1 MWCRRY
7 VYNNTGLCGDLIHV
21 GNVGTKYSCYGGC
34 DGLGG
39 TALNTTCPSP
49 PPPAAASVPLV
60 AGGAGGGALLLA
72 AVAFFMYRRR
82 AKRQLDCVGALPD
95 FTSNKPQQT
104 DAPVYTPSPLFLTPA
119 VRSRPT
125 SQFGLNVGPQL
136 WEYGYVAVCARL
148 A

>member
-1 MWCRRY
+1 M
-7 VYNNTGLCGDLIHV
+7 I
-21 GNVGTKYSCYGGC
+21 
-34 DGLGG
+34 
-39 TALNTTCPSP
+39 
-49 PPPAAASVPLV
+49 

-82 AKRQLDCVGALPD
+82 SKRQVALAPAVLPH
-95 FTSNKPQQT
+95 FSNRKPAHAT
-104 DAPVYTPSPLFLTPA
+104 APVLTPAPLFLTPA